1 MQSII
6 KFFAIIMILSVIA
19 CSLRRKN
26 TKTNTKAKTSA
37 LLPGYSRS
45 GLEVATQKI
54 AQKMCLE
61 VGKEATYVFFGNID
75 NFINNTL
82 PDKKIYEKI
91 FKSTFREFKKDGY
104 NMNGIQEKM
113 MTTAMSAIGG
123 HQAQQ
128 IPLKWKRYAQG
139 VQENNKH
146 YLEGL
151 VTSTKG
157 NHDKLKNG
165 AGAAGVAGKIVKHGV
180 KGPQKV
186 VSNALAVDGITS
198 MIVSKIIDV
207 TIWAIQTKMMDD
219 ASSSVFS
226 EEDKIKNMSEF
237 DARIFKKNGMCG
249 RRISESENDMGY
261 LESILIFFS
270 FFSIL
275 ALLKY
280 NLKEFKTVN
289 AENFIYSIKN

>member
-1 MQSII
+1 MGKLNKMQSIFKI
-6 KFFAIIMILSVIA
+6 FAIIMILSLIT
-19 CSLRRKN
+19 CSLRKGN
-26 TKTNTKAKTSA
+26 TNTKSKTSG
-37 LLPGYSRS
+37 GYSRS

-54 AQKMCLE
+54 AQNMCLE
-61 VGKEATYVFFGNID
+61 VGKEATYVFFANID
-75 NFINNTL
+75 NFINNSL

-91 FKSTFREFKKDGY
+91 FSNTFIEFKKDGY
-104 NMNGIQEKM
+104 NMNGLQEKM

-123 HQAQQ
+123 HQSQQ
-128 IPLKWKRYAQG
+128 IPLQWKRWAQEL
-139 VQENNKH
+139 VQKNNKH

-157 NHDKLKNG
+157 NIEG
-165 AGAAGVAGKIVKHGV
+165 S
-180 KGPQKV
+180 QKV